1 MSAPRRCWTRSSPPD
16 VIHTSVE
23 PVAAV
28 VVAAGSGSR
37 LGHALPKALVEVG
50 GQPLVA
56 RAVTSLLD
64 GGVARVVVVAPKD
77 QLERFALVFQ
87 DLPDVVVVPGGAE
100 RQDSVRLGL
109 DAVGDATHVLV
120 HDAARPLVPARV
132 VADVVA
138 ALRAGARS
146 VVPVMPVVDS
156 IRRALPEGSEIV
168 DRADL
173 RAVQTP
179 QGFELALLREAHA
192 HVAATG
198 AAVTDDASACELV
211 GVPVTFVPGHREAM
225 KITEPFDLVVAEA
238 IVNARS

>member
-1 MSAPRRCWTRSSPPD
+1 MT
-16 VIHTSVE
+16 HTSAE

-50 GQPLVA
+50 GRPLVA
-56 RAVTSLLD
+56 RAVDALRA
-64 GGVARVVVVAPKD
+64 GGVGRVVVVAPAAH
-77 QLERFALVFQ
+77 LATFAEVL
-87 DLPDVVVVPGGAE
+87 DGTGATVVAGGAE

-109 DAVGDATHVLV
+109 DAVAGAQHVLI

-138 ALRAGARS
+138 ALRAGARA

-156 IRRALPEGSEIV
+156 IRRQLPEGSEIV

-179 QGFELALLREAHA
+179 QGFDLALLREAHA
-192 HVAATG
+192 QVSRTG
-198 AAVTDDASACELV
+198 VAVTDDASACELL
-211 GVPVTFVPGHREAM
+211 GEPVTFVTGDRDAV
-225 KITEPFDLVVAEA
+225 KITEPFDLIVAEA
-238 IVNARS
+238 ILRQRS